1 MPLSFGKTILL
12 INLVFFSSLS
22 LYSQALD
29 YLNVLDF
36 FDTNVFKFD
45 FNIENDV
52 FTIENNKGYLKF
64 RVGFEYALTS
74 SGYYM
79 FVDPIIDV
87 RGEILISQKVL
98 KQIEN
103 YFSSLKDYNK
113 PRITSIIIDPGH
125 GGHDAGAVVTL
136 NINGYDVVLQEKD
149 FALTYS
155 IYLSKILSNYF
166 VNKNI
171 LLTRINDVFLTL
183 KERSEFANAIKP
195 NFPNNVIF
203 LSIHANDAPNSQARG
218 VEFWYLPKDSKR
230 KVIKDFKGYDI
241 KDNRYLSELNDILD
255 IKYKYES
262 KRLAEILYKVFKNE
276 LSETNIRPIREEQW
290 FVIKNSSMP
299 AVLIEM
305 GFLSNILD
313 AKLILD
319 YNYMSKFN
327 ILILKSLIE
336 FINFYEK

>member
-1 MPLSFGKTILL
+1 MPSNFGKMILL
-12 INLVFFSSLS
+12 IDLFLFSYLS
-22 LYSQALD
+22 LYSNTSD

-36 FDTNVFKFD
+36 FDANVFKFD

-52 FTIENNKGYLKF
+52 FTIENDKGYLKF

-79 FVDPIIDV
+79 FVDPIIDI

-103 YFSSLKDYNK
+103 YFSSLKSYNK

-136 NINGYDVVLQEKD
+136 KINGYDVVLQEKD

-171 LLTRINDVFLTL
+171 LLTRINDVF
-183 KERSEFANAIKP
+183 
-195 NFPNNVIF
+195 
-203 LSIHANDAPNSQARG
+203 
-218 VEFWYLPKDSKR
+218 
-230 KVIKDFKGYDI
+230 
-241 KDNRYLSELNDILD
+241 
-255 IKYKYES
+255 
-262 KRLAEILYKVFKNE
+262 
-276 LSETNIRPIREEQW
+276 
-290 FVIKNSSMP
+290 
-299 AVLIEM
+299 
-305 GFLSNILD
+305 
-313 AKLILD
+313 
-319 YNYMSKFN
+319 
-327 ILILKSLIE
+327 
-336 FINFYEK
+336 

>member
-1 MPLSFGKTILL
+1 MPLSFGKMILL
-12 INLVFFSSLS
+12 IDLILFPYLS
-22 LYSQALD
+22 LYSKTPD

-36 FDTNVFKFD
+36 FDTNAFKFD

-52 FTIENNKGYLKF
+52 FTIENDKGYLKF

-79 FVDPIIDV
+79 FVDPIVDT

-103 YFSSLKDYNK
+103 YFSSLKGYNK

-125 GGHDAGAVVTL
+125 GGRDTGAIVTL
-136 NINGYDVVLQEKD
+136 KINGYDVVLKEKD
-149 FALTYS
+149 FTLTYS

-171 LLTRINDVFLTL
+171 LLTRVNDIYLTL

-203 LSIHANDAPNSQARG
+203 LSMHANDAPNSEARG
-218 VEFWYLPKDSKR
+218 VEFWYLPKNSKR
-230 KVIKDFKGYDI
+230 EVIKDFKGYDI
-241 KDNRYLSELNDILD
+241 KGNRYLSELNDILD

-327 ILILKSLIE
+327 ILILKALME

>member
-1 MPLSFGKTILL
+1 M
-12 INLVFFSSLS
+12 
-22 LYSQALD
+22 
-29 YLNVLDF
+29 
-36 FDTNVFKFD
+36 
-45 FNIENDV
+45 
-52 FTIENNKGYLKF
+52 KF

-79 FVDPIIDV
+79 FVDPIIDI

-125 GGHDAGAVVTL
+125 GGHDTGAVVTL
-136 NINGYDVVLQEKD
+136 KINGYDVVLQEKD

-171 LLTRINDVFLTL
+171 LLTRINDVYLTL

-203 LSIHANDAPNSQARG
+203 LSIHANDAPNSEARG
-218 VEFWYLPKDSKR
+218 VEFWYLPKDSKEKLLKILR
-230 KVIKDFKGYDI
+230 DMILKVID
-241 KDNRYLSELNDILD
+241 
-255 IKYKYES
+255 
-262 KRLAEILYKVFKNE
+262 
-276 LSETNIRPIREEQW
+276 T
-290 FVIKNSSMP
+290 
-299 AVLIEM
+299 
-305 GFLSNILD
+305 
-313 AKLILD
+313 
-319 YNYMSKFN
+319 
-327 ILILKSLIE
+327 
-336 FINFYEK
+336 